1 MRKQH
6 RDKEL
11 AAPFL
16 LKQAEQIRRRGDALI
31 QLIERMSLARNSL
44 TQAAE
49 KVSGYQEGTRVRRRS
64 SGWSLSWMWRASRR
78 SDHVLPIEVYLS
90 TGSKGQGTFS
100 QLSLKPRE
108 TRLSLMTPL
117 LGRKGAAKFS
127 KDLDSFFLIAA
138 KCVDWINAFPGE
150 DVAGLMPQSKA
161 YGLERWLDLVSEGC
175 ELRSSKAAGLVECFL
190 KLDEELDHLV
200 FEFNDARQPV
210 RYRSIICR
218 RECSSLDA
226 LAPSE
231 PRYRVVDYFDRR
243 TGRRSSRDISSYKQR
258 LQAQKL
264 RERLVRALGREP
276 TQDEVG
282 ASTQRKRKRVPSP
295 WLTPEIVSHCHL
307 GKHSGAI
314 FNHQKRMAMALDRWE
329 SCRNQIRSLL

>member
-16 LKQAEQIRRRGDALI
+16 QKQADQIRRRGDALI
-31 QLIERMSLARNSL
+31 HLVERMSLVRHSL
-44 TQAAE
+44 SQAAE
-49 KVSGYQEGTRVRRRS
+49 KVRAYQEGTRIRRRS

-78 SDHVLPIEVYLS
+78 DGHVLPIEVYLS
-90 TGSKGQGTFS
+90 TGSKGKGTFT
-100 QLSLKPRE
+100 QLSLKARE
-108 TRLSLMTPL
+108 TRLSLMAPL
-117 LGRKGAAKFS
+117 LGRKGASKFS
-127 KDLDSFFLIAA
+127 KDLDSFLLLAR
-138 KCVDWINAFPGE
+138 KSVDWINAFPGE
-150 DVAGLMPQSKA
+150 DVAELMPRSKA
-161 YGLERWLDLVSEGC
+161 YGLDRWLDLVSEGC
-175 ELRSSKAAGLVECFL
+175 ELRSSQAAGLVESFL

-218 RECSSLDA
+218 RECPSLDT

-264 RERLVRALGREP
+264 RERLVRSLGREP
-276 TQDEVG
+276 TQDEVR
-282 ASTQRKRKRVPSP
+282 ASTQRQRKRVPSP

-314 FNHQKRMAMALDRWE
+314 FNHQNRMAMALDRWD